1 MLNVALK
8 EWCIV
13 CDLLLQGKLAIVLRK
28 GGISEPGGA
37 GVFELEHSR
46 FALWPSWAHQL
57 PDRIKSEHRD
67 RVEVLDEP
75 FEQTITGIA
84 DAVKIWEV
92 PSRAAFDSL
101 DDLHCWTKPQ
111 IDMRF
116 DYKPEKPLYLMALR
130 AWRLTE
136 PKTVLNVPDY
146 AGCRSWVPLAQ
157 QDAVDDNTLIPS
169 MDDDQYES
177 ILNRVS
183 YAMQG

>member
-13 CDLLLQGKLAIVLRK
+13 CDLLLEGKLAITLRK

-37 GVFELEHSR
+37 GVFELEHQR

-57 PDRIKSEHRD
+57 PDRIKEQHRD

-75 FEQTITGIA
+75 FEQTITGIGDVA
-84 DAVKIWEV
+84 KIWQV

-101 DDLHCWTKPQ
+101 EDLHCWTKPQ

-116 DYKPEKPLYLMALR
+116 DYKPEKPLYLMAIR
-130 AWRLTE
+130 ASKLVT
-136 PKTVLNVPDY
+136 PKTVLNVSDY
-146 AGCRSWVPLAQ
+146 AGCRSWVPLAE
-157 QDAVDDNTLIPS
+157 QDAVDDSNLIPA
-169 MDDDQYES
+169 MDDAIFNAIVE
-177 ILNRVS
+177 RVDA
-183 YAMQG
+183 AMQG

>member
-13 CDLLLQGKLAIVLRK
+13 CDLLLEGKLAILLRK

-37 GVFELEHSR
+37 GVFELEYPR
-46 FALWPSWAHQL
+46 FALWPSWAHQM
-57 PDRIKSEHRD
+57 PDRIKPEHRD
-67 RVEVLDEP
+67 RVQVLDEP

-92 PSRAAFDSL
+92 PSREAFDSL
-101 DDLHCWTKPQ
+101 DDLHCWAKPQ

-130 AWRLTE
+130 AWRLSE
-136 PKTVLNVPDY
+136 PQTVLNVPDY
-146 AGCRSWVPLAQ
+146 AGCRSWVPLAE
-157 QDAVDDNTLIPS
+157 QDAINDSNLIPT
-169 MDDDQYES
+169 MDDEKFES

-183 YAMQG
+183 LAMQG